1 MSACDRCQPIGSYR
15 RRNTTSRRGRNG
27 ITISCCGDKGL
38 ILPWH
43 SFRKG
48 NHVLTYRIRDTGSR
62 PDNLNGKFVW
72 IVGAV
77 ESYLGGSRLESEPC
91 YRLFRSN
98 FCYFLH
104 FHKQMAG
111 QYPRYAT
118 TSPPHRH
125 LGATHNHVSAP
136 HLTVCKN
143 VWLVE
148 RC

>member
-98 FCYFLH
+98 FYFLH
-104 FHKQMAG
+104 FHVKFLKRTQIPLIFVTCRSWTLKLTILSFRDFFALIVQM
-111 QYPRYAT
+111 
-118 TSPPHRH
+118 
-125 LGATHNHVSAP
+125 
-136 HLTVCKN
+136 
-143 VWLVE
+143 E
-148 RC
+148 